1 MNTINNN
8 IIQSIFSFNHLNLE
22 NDSLEQIINKGLN
35 IYSELTNCDNASLFL
50 VDNTSFEFNFYS
62 STSFESVREITSLF
76 DKFTD
81 DGTISEVIINSEPVF
96 REVEINSHL
105 QLFHIIPLNLP
116 NSLIG
121 IIMLRNASSINAD
134 ESIKFYLK
142 GFSINYA
149 LIIERSFHT
158 NNNLNKE
165 RNLHSPL
172 HDIVGINLTLLKSL
186 FDSLQCGVLIV
197 DKSTSKII
205 LSNSTAMKLIEL
217 DEAEIINNT
226 MNSFFLIHS
235 STQNSK
241 DGTNG
246 YETLIHRANG
256 TLLPVLM
263 TESHLANKDD
273 RFIVF
278 SFLDISAK
286 KKSEDELQKA
296 HFLLEQ
302 RIELRTEQ
310 LIGNNATL
318 ISEIRNRQKAE
329 EQLLKFM
336 WAVEQSPTAILV
348 LEIDGKIQYANKKY
362 FELTGYTTDEVIGL
376 KPKFID
382 SDKLDL
388 DESMILDKVKQ
399 SSQLWKSELKNR
411 KKNGEEFWTS
421 LYITPITNLNGEI
434 TNFLCVQEDITEKK
448 KVMEELV
455 LEKINAE
462 QSNNLKTYLL
472 ANMSHEFRTPL
483 IGILGFTQ
491 ILSTEITDE
500 ENSSMVD
507 FIHQSGERLLKTLDG
522 MLQLSDLE
530 TQKLLNKPVKIDFE
544 QIVNS
549 LADKYLDQIQEK
561 GLDFKLDLIFEQIY
575 FYSDPQFLELCLTN
589 LLDNA
594 LKFTNSG
601 SITISAHI
609 INAKENKFVQI
620 KIADTGI
627 GIAEEK
633 TEYIFK
639 AFSQVDEGMSRSYDG
654 VGLGLTIAKRIIEL
668 LEGEISVKSRLSEG
682 SEFIIKLPL
691 IPSAFRDKLV
701 LFN

>member
-1 MNTINNN
+1 MNTINNK
-8 IIQSIFSFNHLNLE
+8 IIQSIFSFNHLNFQ
-22 NDSLEQIINKGLN
+22 NDSLDQIINKGLN
-35 IYSELTNCDNASLFL
+35 IYSELTNCDNASIFL

-121 IIMLRNASSINAD
+121 IIMLRNACSLNND
-134 ESIKFYLK
+134 ESIKFYLT

-205 LSNSTAMKLIEL
+205 LSNSTAMRLIEL
-217 DEAEIINNT
+217 DEQAILNNT

-235 STQNSK
+235 SIQNSME
-241 DGTNG
+241 GTSG
-246 YETLIHRANG
+246 YETLIHRNNG

-263 TESHLANKDD
+263 TESHLINKED

-388 DESMILDKVKQ
+388 DESMILGKVKQ

-575 FYSDPQFLELCLTN
+575 FYSDPQLLELCLTN

-627 GIAEEK
+627 GIEEDK
-633 TEYIFK
+633 IDYIFK
-639 AFSQVDEGMSRSYDG
+639 AFSQVDEGMSRRYEG
-654 VGLGLTIAKRIIEL
+654 TGLGLTIAKRIIEL
-668 LEGEISVKSRLSEG
+668 LEGEISVRSKISKG
-682 SEFIIKLPL
+682 SEFTIRLPL
-691 IPSAFRDKLV
+691 IPSSFRNK
-701 LFN
+701 

>member
-388 DESMILDKVKQ
+388 DESMILGKVKQ

-421 LYITPITNLNGEI
+421 LYITPITNLNGKI
-434 TNFLCVQEDITEKK
+434 TNFLCIQEDITEKK
-448 KVMEELV
+448 RVMDELV
-455 LEKINAE
+455 LEKTNAE

-483 IGILGFTQ
+483 IGILGFSQ
-491 ILSTEITDE
+491 ILRSEITDNE
-500 ENSSMVD
+500 YSSMVD
-507 FIHQSGERLLKTLDG
+507 CIHQSGERLLRTLDG

-530 TQKLLNKPVKIDFE
+530 TKKLSNQPVKIDFE

-575 FYSDPQFLELCLTN
+575 FYSDPQLLELCLTN

-594 LKFTNSG
+594 LKFTRSG
-601 SITISAHI
+601 FISIGAHI
-609 INAKENKFVQI
+609 LNENENRFVQI
-620 KIADTGI
+620 KIVDTGI

>member
-35 IYSELTNCDNASLFL
+35 IYSELTNCDNASIFL

-81 DGTISEVIINSEPVF
+81 EGTISEVIINLEPVF

-105 QLFHIIPLNLP
+105 QLFHIIPINLP

-121 IIMLRNASSINAD
+121 IVMLRNAYSINND
-134 ESIKFYLK
+134 ESIQFYLT

-158 NNNLNKE
+158 NNSLNKE

-205 LSNSTAMKLIEL
+205 LSNIIAIKLIEL
-217 DEAEIINNT
+217 DEQAILNNT
-226 MNSFFLIHS
+226 MNSFFLLHS
-235 STQNSK
+235 STQISK
-241 DGTNG
+241 DGTAG
-246 YETLIHRANG
+246 YETLIHRTNG
-256 TLLPVLM
+256 TLLPVFM
-263 TESHLANKDD
+263 TESHLINKED

-382 SDKLDL
+382 SDKFDL
-388 DESMILDKVKQ
+388 DESMILEKVKQ

-421 LYITPITNLNGEI
+421 LYLTPITNLNGEI

-448 KVMEELV
+448 KMMEELV

-491 ILSTEITDE
+491 ILSTEISDGE
-500 ENSSMVD
+500 QSSMVD
-507 FIHQSGERLLKTLDG
+507 YIHQSGERLLKTLDG

-530 TQKLLNKPVKIDFE
+530 TKKLSNQPVKIDFE
-544 QIVNS
+544 HIVNS

-561 GLDFKLDLIFEQIY
+561 GLEFKLDLIFEQIY
-575 FYSDPQFLELCLTN
+575 FYSDPQLLELCLTN

-601 SITISAHI
+601 SITISSHI
-609 INAKENKFVQI
+609 INAKEYKFVQI

-627 GIAEEK
+627 GIEEDK
-633 TEYIFK
+633 IDHIFN
-639 AFSQVDEGMSRSYDG
+639 AFSQADEGMSRRYEG

-668 LEGEISVKSRLSEG
+668 LEGEISVRSKISEG
-682 SEFIIKLPL
+682 SEFTIRLPL
-691 IPSAFRDKLV
+691 IPSSFRNKQV
-701 LFN
+701 LPY